1 MDLKLTAIPVAEYMP
16 GYFGKMIHTETM
28 TLAFWEVVTG
38 ATVPEHS
45 HVNEQIM
52 QVLEGRFELTV
63 DGITKTYGPGE
74 LVVIP
79 SFAVHAGKALTPC
92 KLMDIFSPV
101 REAYR

>member
-1 MDLKLTAIPVAEYMP
+1 MDLTLDAIPIKEYMP

-28 TLAFWEVVTG
+28 TLAFWEVVAG
-38 ATVPEHS
+38 AIVPEHS

-52 QVLEGRFELTV
+52 QVLEGSFELTV
-63 DGITKTYGPGE
+63 DGKTKTYLPGD
-74 LVVIP
+74 LAVIP
-79 SFAVHAGKALTPC
+79 SHIVHGGKALTSC